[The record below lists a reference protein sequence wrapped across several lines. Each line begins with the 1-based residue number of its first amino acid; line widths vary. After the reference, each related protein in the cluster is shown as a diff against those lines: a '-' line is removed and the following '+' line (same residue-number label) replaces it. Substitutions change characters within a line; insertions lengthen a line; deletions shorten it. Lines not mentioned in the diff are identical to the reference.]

1 MLTFRIVIYMFKIVI
16 TSKAMDKHMKQGLLF
31 IQNDCLKFLSLVR
44 LLDSLSSVIWDTII
58 VQKL

>member
-31 IQNDCLKFLSLVR
+31 NQNDCLKFLSLVH
-44 LLDSLSSVIWDTII
+44 LDSLSSVIWDTLI

>member
-31 IQNDCLKFLSLVR
+31 NQNDCLKFLSLVR
-44 LLDSLSSVIWDTII
+44 LDSLSSVI
-58 VQKL
+58 

>member
-31 IQNDCLKFLSLVR
+31 IQNHCLKFLSLVR
-44 LLDSLSSVIWDTII
+44 LLDSLSSVI
-58 VQKL
+58 

>member
-31 IQNDCLKFLSLVR
+31 NQNDCLKFLSLVR
-44 LLDSLSSVIWDTII
+44 LDSLSSVIWDTLI